1 MKVAYLT
8 YATLPSRK
16 AHSIHVM
23 RMCSALA
30 ENGHEV
36 TLWYPGI
43 GSGGDEEFTT
53 DQIMSFYGVRS
64 AFALRRI
71 PRFSGQWGLYA
82 TGLVMALRV
91 ALSRPDLV
99 LSRFL
104 IGSIMLSRVSSVP
117 SLLELHQPVSQE
129 SRFQHKLFR
138 RFIQSRAFHRLIVIT
153 QPLKGIFL
161 DDHPMKGSDILVLA
175 DGADPTP
182 EQRSGGPEHDDR
194 LLQVGYFGH
203 LYPGRG
209 IEIIQEMA
217 RRCPWAEFHIVGGLE
232 NDIERVRAESKDN
245 GNVRVHGF
253 VSPEKAAS
261 WRMEMDVLVSP
272 YQRKV
277 GIGGDFTT
285 EKWMSPLKV
294 FEYMAAGK
302 PIICSDIPVLR
313 EVLDH
318 ESNCLL
324 CIPDDVQEWVA
335 ALTRLREEPELAAGL
350 AEQAVDAV
358 TRNYLWTVRAER
370 ILREGPKQTEA

>member
-30 ENGHEV
+30 ENGHDV
-36 TLWYPGI
+36 TLWYPGS
-43 GSGGDEEFTT
+43 GSGGGEDVTT
-53 DQIMSFYGVRS
+53 DQVMSFYGVRS
-64 AFALRRI
+64 TFSLRRV

-82 TGLVMALRV
+82 TGLLMALRV
-91 ALSRPDLV
+91 ALSRPDMV

-104 IGSIMLSRVSSVP
+104 VGSIMLSRFSSVP
-117 SLLELHQPVSQE
+117 SLLELHQPVSE
-129 SRFQHKLFR
+129 GSRFQHKLFR

-153 QPLKGIFL
+153 QPLKGMFL
-161 DDHPMKGSDILVLA
+161 DDHPLKESDILVLA

-182 EQRSGGPEHDDR
+182 KERSGGPER
-194 LLQVGYFGH
+194 NARMLQVGYFGH

-217 RRCPWAEFHIVGGLE
+217 RRCPWAEFHIVGGLD
-232 NDIERVRAESKDN
+232 NDIERVRKESLGN
-245 GNVRVHGF
+245 ENVRIHGF

-302 PIICSDIPVLR
+302 PIICSNIPVLR
-313 EVLDH
+313 EVLEH
-318 ESNCLL
+318 EGNCLL
-324 CIPDDVQEWVA
+324 CTPDDAEDWVA
-335 ALTRLREEPELAAGL
+335 ALVRLRDEPVWAAGL
-350 AEQAVDAV
+350 ADQALDDV

-370 ILREGPKQTEA
+370 ILQEGPKQTEA